1 MKKRMIFHV
10 PLKLRDGYISGSTI
24 RPQKMMAAFRS
35 VGYEVDAVW
44 GTSSERKLKIGEIR
58 RNIENGVKYDFLYAE
73 NNTVPRLI
81 ATDEHHIPRHPFV
94 DRCFFAY
101 LKKQM
106 IPMGIFYR
114 DMYWK
119 YPKAMADL
127 SWWKRNLIIAL
138 QKRELAEYEQLFD
151 VLFLPSMRCLK
162 PLETKFSGTICS
174 LPPGVPKAQPE
185 IKVQHDKL
193 HIFYVGGI
201 GNQYDLRLFLSV
213 VGKMPEI
220 DFTLCCRKIN
230 WEPIKLMYEPYLAEN
245 IHIIHKQG
253 EVELL
258 PYFHKADVAC
268 MFFKPDIYREMAMP
282 VKLFEYM
289 ANLLPIISNDGNAAG
304 DFVREND
311 IGWSLPYEEKSLREC
326 LSKLVAD
333 YEMIAYKRANI
344 ERILPDNT
352 WEARADMAA
361 KILREKGRYIERENR
376 IFGTGQ

>member
-10 PLKLRDGYISGSTI
+10 PLKLRDGYVSGSTI

-35 VGYEVDAVW
+35 IGYEVDAVW
-44 GTSSERKLKIGEIR
+44 GTSSERKIKIEEIKR
-58 RNIENGVKYDFLYAE
+58 KIAAGAKYDFLYAE

-81 ATDEHHIPRHPFV
+81 ATDKHHIPRHPFV
-94 DRCFFAY
+94 DRHFFAY
-101 LKKQM
+101 IKKHK

-119 YPKAMADL
+119 YPQAMEDL

-162 PLETKFSGTICS
+162 PLETKFSGTVCAL
-174 LPPGVPKAQPE
+174 LPGMPRAQLE
-185 IKVQHDKL
+185 AKVRHEKL

-213 VGKMPEI
+213 VKEMPKI
-220 DFTLCCRKIN
+220 DFTLCCRKVN
-230 WEPIKLMYEPYLAEN
+230 WEPVKSVYEPYLADN

-253 EVELL
+253 EEELL
-258 PYFHKADVAC
+258 PYFRQADVAC

-289 ANLLPIISNDGNAAG
+289 ANLLPIISNEGNAAG
-304 DFVREND
+304 DFVREHD
-311 IGWSLPYEEKSLREC
+311 IGWPLPYEEKAVRDC
-326 LSKLVAD
+326 LQKLVTD
-333 YEMIAYKRANI
+333 YEEIAFKRGNI
-344 ERILPDNT
+344 EKVLPDNT
-352 WEARADMAA
+352 WEARASMAA
-361 KILREKGRYIERENR
+361 RILQGKGRKRTVQ
-376 IFGTGQ
+376 GT